1 MSASGNGWPGTEA
14 RRSGILYLAAV
25 VVARYNPAIKTV
37 YQRLC
42 GVGKVKKVARAC
54 IMWKLLT
61 TRVPMV
67 PKLDHV
73 FAIGQVRH
81 GDTPNFVGLSHDRRH
96 TLSLQG

>member
-1 MSASGNGWPGTEA
+1 
-14 RRSGILYLAAV
+14 LAAV

-61 TRVPMV
+61 TRVPMA
-67 PKLDHV
+67 PELDHA
-73 FAIGQVRH
+73 FAIGQVCH
-81 GDTPNFVGLSHDRRH
+81 GDTPNFVGLFHDRRH
-96 TLSLQG
+96 ALSCAG